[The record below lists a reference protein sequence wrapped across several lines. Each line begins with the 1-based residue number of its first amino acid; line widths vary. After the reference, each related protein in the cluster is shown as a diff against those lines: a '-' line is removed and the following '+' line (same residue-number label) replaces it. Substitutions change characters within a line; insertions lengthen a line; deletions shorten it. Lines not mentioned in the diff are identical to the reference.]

1 MYEAQRSAIPPRV
14 GVVGQLERD
23 RGVLFHQRHAGAF
36 ALTGLWKISNSSV
49 VDLQNSELS
58 EEVQLNRP
66 DYLDGVRRVVPNV
79 RLLLDAARSR
89 VRAAWR

>member
-1 MYEAQRSAIPPRV
+1 MRRQRSAIPPRV

-23 RGVLFHQRHAGAF
+23 RGVLFHQRM
-36 ALTGLWKISNSSV
+36 LVPSRSPDLWKISNSSV

-58 EEVQLNRP
+58 EEVQLNHP
-66 DYLDGVRRVVPNV
+66 DYLDGVRRVPNV
-79 RLLLDAARSR
+79 RLLLDAARSH